1 MRRTNEYTNKIL
13 YYKIS
18 RSPEKSIRN
27 PCFMHHRPLSVPRVS
42 RFARTRIQEYCSVQ
56 RYSRYSSPLRN
67 GKDGTGRGGSG
78 ELVIK
83 EGELGCVPF
92 RGRLDWNCQTL
103 PLEFQVSCRG
113 FRPRWWSVRQT
124 VCGDVEIRSSSICFC
139 FRYYLRSKFGMP
151 TEDVELWYIRKFRP
165 VRIEL
170 VSVRYNSTVWN
181 EVFFILYYR
190 KI

>member
-92 RGRLDWNCQTL
+92 RGRPVRLKLSNFTPRVPSFL
-103 PLEFQVSCRG
+103 PW
-113 FRPRWWSVRQT
+113 RPRWWSVRQT

-139 FRYYLRSKFGMP
+139 FRYYLRSKLGMP